1 MKYLNVIQWDQ
12 LEVSAWL
19 ASRGYNTDLQV
30 TGDTLLQLS
39 EREMK
44 HFVSNGIVRKRLSRD
59 LKSLKRS
66 LDYSNSEAEQT
77 AKLLASTSSDLVEH
91 THRLV
96 TSGLS
101 LENIDLVDNIH
112 LRLAEAGIENNL
124 HLQKIQAVLEREKNK
139 PKGKVHITY
148 DSRSRTFG
156 SLVDIYLKLR
166 GFQTTGSGESGS
178 VLHSDCLVVVL
189 IDTDGLQT
197 SEEEIKDA
205 LENGLTVVLV
215 VEEHL
220 NLNDVS
226 WNLEEVKIVRWIHD
240 YQEAVIDRIEKII
253 TTDTVKSLENSM
265 KTRSISV
272 DSGIDDCEYNAFL

>member
-1 MKYLNVIQWDQ
+1 MKYVNVLQWDE

-19 ASRGYNTDLQV
+19 AARGYNTDLLV
-30 TGDTLLQLS
+30 DGDTLLQLS
-39 EREMK
+39 EREIK

-59 LKSLKRS
+59 LKNLRRS

-91 THRLV
+91 THRLL

-101 LENIDLVDNIH
+101 LENIDLVDNIS

-124 HLQKIQAVLEREKNK
+124 QLQKIQAVLEREKNK
-139 PKGKVHITY
+139 LKGKVHIAY
-148 DSRSRTFG
+148 DSRSQTFG

-166 GFQTTGSGESGS
+166 GFQTTGSGGQAS

-197 SEEEIKDA
+197 SEDEIKDA

-215 VEEHL
+215 VEERL

-226 WNLEEVKIVRWIHD
+226 WNQEEVKVVRWIHD
-240 YQEAVIDRIEKII
+240 YQEAVIDRLEKII
-253 TTDTVKSLENSM
+253 TSDTVKCLENSM

-272 DSGIDDCEYNAFL
+272 DSGIDDC